1 MLTAKTSLPVL
12 FLVLFPLTA
21 SQAFADEAVATGT
34 VFVDKNGNHALD
46 ADESGLAGVSVSNS
60 RDVVQ
65 TDANGRYSL
74 PVDDDSI
81 VFMARPIF
89 LSTTDPFTSS
99 WWTIFTG

>member
-1 MLTAKTSLPVL
+1 MLIVKTSLPVL
-12 FLVLFPLTA
+12 LLLFLPIAA
-21 SQAFADEAVATGT
+21 SQAFADGAVATGT
-34 VFVDKNGNHALD
+34 VFVDKNGDHTLD

-65 TDANGRYSL
+65 TDTNGRYSL